1 MNPSRTAAIA
11 FAGVWA
17 LGTPVAVF
25 AGASARARPGTVVR
39 WPGSELESCE
49 LGERSWPP
57 LGGACFYP
65 IDLLRHAG
73 PLDLVRRRAG
83 RGETA
88 RVEVGP
94 YDYPV
99 QRLQMPRGWVELA
112 PKDLARVQRENR
124 EIAPLWRRTGPR
136 QFDLPLCPPLD
147 PLPPG
152 GRFGDRRIINGSPR
166 SPHSGADYTVSL
178 GTPVLAAA
186 DGVVAMVADH
196 FFGGRSV
203 FVDHGDGLITMYF
216 HLSRVDV
223 TEGQRLRRGEGVGRV
238 GQTGRATG
246 PHLHFGV
253 RWHGARV
260 DPSVLLAVPEAIPAI
275 E

>member
-1 MNPSRTAAIA
+1 VIA
-11 FAGVWA
+11 FVGATA
-17 LGTPVAVF
+17 LATPLA
-25 AGASARARPGTVVR
+25 ASAGEAAHARPGTVVR
-39 WPGSELESCE
+39 WPGTALESCGV
-49 LGERSWPP
+49 GERTWSP

-73 PLDLVRRRAG
+73 PLELVRGRDGRR
-83 RGETA
+83 ETA
-88 RVEVGP
+88 RVDVGP

-112 PKDLARVQRENR
+112 PKDLARVRRENR

-166 SPHSGADYTVSL
+166 SPHSGADYTVPE

-196 FFGGRSV
+196 FFGGTSV
-203 FVDHGDGLITMYF
+203 FVDHGDGLITMYL

-260 DPSVLLAVPEAIPAI
+260 DPSALLDDPGAIPAI